1 MAAKKAKEKIEKK
14 KISKDEIEKVVVD
27 LGKKELTPA
36 KIGLIL
42 QKEYGLKSDKKIK
55 KILEKAGIKNEL
67 PEELEDLLK
76 RASALQKHLLKNK
89 MDKVAGRGLQL
100 TIAKI
105 NKTAKYFKKK
115 RVLSKDWAYK
125 TYK

>member
-89 MDKVAGRGLQL
+89 MD
-100 TIAKI
+100 
-105 NKTAKYFKKK
+105 
-115 RVLSKDWAYK
+115 
-125 TYK
+125 